1 MTKFWLRLAKISFG
15 IIMYFESMTIVIVL
29 LIIIAIGVLLLSDA
43 GKKLLG
49 LSIGIAVLG
58 GILYVLF
65 WGIPIGYFLISEN
78 KKDIIDLLSYIII
91 AGIAIWVINRLYI
104 LLKPRV
110 SREMV
115 NGFLAG
121 TFIFVIVGGLIAII
135 ILSI

>member
-1 MTKFWLRLAKISFG
+1 
-15 IIMYFESMTIVIVL
+15 MTIVIFL
-29 LIIIAIGVLLLSDA
+29 LIIIAIGVLLMSDA

-91 AGIAIWVINRLYI
+91 AGMAFWSINRLYI
-104 LLKPRV
+104 LLKPRA